1 MHRPTPTGTG
11 QGSRLLLR
19 AALGAAGLAVVAA
32 AMAALV
38 GSAAPATERLDARRE
53 QIRALEAELARIDA
67 AATEAADA
75 HAAAVREQ
83 DALRAR
89 IAQTRAALAEARA
102 AHAVSVQR
110 LSDRVVALYRADDPS
125 LVEILLTSGSISDA
139 LDARGALERIGRND
153 SRIVAQLRE
162 TKGRLAALEAEL
174 EQDRGRVARTV
185 AERADRLGDL
195 EGLIGD
201 RRAVL
206 DDAQAELAALI
217 AAEEQR
223 RDRAAAQARA
233 ERAVAAAEEE
243 AEQALRRR
251 AAPAPADPAPAT
263 SAAPAGAPE
272 VSAPADVAAHLERIA
287 QCESGGN
294 PRAVSSSG
302 LYRGK
307 YQFAVSTW
315 EGLGGVG
322 DPAAAPE
329 AEQDRLAA
337 LLYARSGPAPWPV
350 CGYR

>member
-1 MHRPTPTGTG
+1 MTDRPTPTGPG
-11 QGSRLLLR
+11 QGSRILSR
-19 AALGAAGLAVVAA
+19 AALGAAGIAVVVAA
-32 AMAALV
+32 LAALA
-38 GSAAPATERLDARRE
+38 GSAAPATERLDARRD
-53 QIRALEAELARIDA
+53 QIRTLEAEVARIDA
-67 AATEAADA
+67 AAAEAADA
-75 HAAAVREQ
+75 HAAAVREEQ
-83 DALRAR
+83 ALRDR
-89 IAQTRAALAEARA
+89 IAANRAALAEARA

-125 LVEILLTSGSISDA
+125 LVEILLTSGSITDA
-139 LDARGALERIGRND
+139 LDARQALEQIGQND
-153 SRIVAQLRE
+153 SRIVGQLRE
-162 TKGRLAALEAEL
+162 TKARLAALDAEL
-174 EQDRGRVARTV
+174 EADRERAERTV
-185 AERADRLGDL
+185 AERAGRLGDL
-195 EGLIGD
+195 EGLIAD

-206 DDAQAELAALI
+206 DDAQAELSALI
-217 AAEEQR
+217 RAEEER

-233 ERAVAAAEEE
+233 ARAASAAEEA
-243 AEQALRRR
+243 AERALLRR
-251 AAPAPADPAPAT
+251 ATPDPATPATAPTAPAATPAAT
-263 SAAPAGAPE
+263 PSG
-272 VSAPADVAAHLERIA
+272 DVAAHLERIA

-307 YQFAVSTW
+307 YQFAVATW